1 MKSIKAYAFLHGT
14 NDGGALVLGSVR
26 RSPKQSA
33 QIHER
38 SSNASVT
45 ITTGKLMSD
54 ENHVAYLRFDPYTP
68 ITLGTKITLQLQD
81 VLFLKYKT
89 KTDAK

>member
-1 MKSIKAYAFLHGT
+1 
-14 NDGGALVLGSVR
+14 
-26 RSPKQSA
+26 
-33 QIHER
+33 
-38 SSNASVT
+38 
-45 ITTGKLMSD
+45 MSD